1 MAGMADSDN
10 PVTGPEDFSTDAGEL
25 QVGYKFLKS
34 VGDETLP
41 MEASEIV
48 EFVNENS
55 ENLFGEAV
63 HVFTA
68 RSQQKTIYGRRQFIE
83 LRCCQGFDS
92 NKYKE
97 KKPALVGSR

>member
-1 MAGMADSDN
+1 MADSDN

-63 HVFTA
+63 HVFT
-68 RSQQKTIYGRRQFIE
+68 KTMV
-83 LRCCQGFDS
+83 LVTLDS
-92 NKYKE
+92 KTKTTDWTAWKMQMNLMK
-97 KKPALVGSR
+97 

>member
-68 RSQQKTIYGRRQFIE
+68 RSQDT
-83 LRCCQGFDS
+83 
-92 NKYKE
+92 
-97 KKPALVGSR
+97 